1 LQEFF
6 ESIFGADAK
15 RVTATTTPGDE
26 VGRELAEIYER
37 ASGKPHPNW
46 DEYYQAMVTDKR
58 LVLRFTATSAAGM
71 TR

>member
-1 LQEFF
+1 
-6 ESIFGADAK
+6 
-15 RVTATTTPGDE
+15 VTTTPGDE

-46 DEYYQAMVTDKR
+46 DEYFEAMVKDKR
-58 LVLRFTATSAAGM
+58 LVLRFTAASAAGM